1 MIHSLAVYAAS
12 STKIHP
18 AYFAAAR
25 QLGEI
30 LAANDIRLVYGA
42 GNMGLMGEIADTV
55 LAKGGKVTGVIPQFM
70 VEQAWEHQG
79 CTELIVTKDMHE
91 RKATIERISDAM
103 LALPGGIG
111 TFEEVLESL
120 TWKQLGL
127 HCKPIILLNVDGYYD
142 NLIRCIDQMVEE
154 NFMRDMHR
162 SMLTIVH
169 TPEEVLPAIEQAL
182 QQTDIWKENIR
193 KQAKI

>member
-1 MIHSLAVYAAS
+1 MITSLAVYAAS
-12 STKIHP
+12 STKISP
-18 AYFAAAR
+18 RYFEAAKK
-25 QLGEI
+25 LGEV
-30 LAANDIRLVYGA
+30 LASNGIRLVYGA
-42 GNMGLMGEIADTV
+42 GNMGLMGEIADAV
-55 LAKGGKVTGVIPQFM
+55 LAHGGEVTGVIPQFM
-70 VEQAWEHQG
+70 VEQEWEHRG

-154 NFMRDMHR
+154 YFMRDMHR
-162 SMLTIVH
+162 SMLTVV
-169 TPEEVLPAIEQAL
+169 ERVEDVLPAIEAAL
-182 QQTDIWKENIR
+182 GQTEQWKDNIR